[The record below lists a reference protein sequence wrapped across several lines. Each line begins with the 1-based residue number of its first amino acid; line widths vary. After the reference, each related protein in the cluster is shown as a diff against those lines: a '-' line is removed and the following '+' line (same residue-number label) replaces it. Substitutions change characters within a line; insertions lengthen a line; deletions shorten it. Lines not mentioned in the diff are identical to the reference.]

1 MLLSLGNVI
10 TIAVV
15 VLILVAFR
23 IADSRNRPNVDK
35 LKRQSD
41 MLTEKFSSFVEER
54 TTEVRTLS
62 AELAASLKNGAEI
75 LKRARAVED
84 TLAART
90 GDIEAIGAKFKQYD
104 AALSELD
111 AMSGRV
117 DQNLKRVRE
126 ESAFLDQAGKRL
138 AEAAAGIDRLEARLV
153 TVAAEADTRSRAAL
167 EQTSEAV
174 IAAAAARAGALG
186 ESVSQAEARVKDFA
200 AYLARLETKTAQVER
215 DRDAGAQKALDA
227 FAHGLAERLET
238 AGQRA
243 ESFEDE
249 AFARLREAIERD
261 EAALQKTMTDLSA
274 RGERPRR
281 PTSTTACAASRSR
294 APTSRRSPRR

>member
-41 MLTEKFSSFVEER
+41 MLTEKFASFVEER

-75 LKRARAVED
+75 LKRARAFEE
-84 TLAART
+84 TLAARA
-90 GDIEAIGAKFKQYD
+90 GDIEAIGRKFKEYD

-138 AEAAAGIDRLEARLV
+138 AKPRARS
-153 TVAAEADTRSRAAL
+153 TAWSPGSGRWPPRRTRRTGPRSSGRARR
-167 EQTSEAV
+167 S
-174 IAAAAARAGALG
+174 
-186 ESVSQAEARVKDFA
+186 SP
-200 AYLARLETKTAQVER
+200 
-215 DRDAGAQKALDA
+215 
-227 FAHGLAERLET
+227 
-238 AGQRA
+238 
-243 ESFEDE
+243 
-249 AFARLREAIERD
+249 
-261 EAALQKTMTDLSA
+261 
-274 RGERPRR
+274 RPR
-281 PTSTTACAASRSR
+281 PGPAPSASR
-294 APTSRRSPRR
+294 